1 MSWPYSSSDCH
12 CVTGIEKFI
21 DPRPYLPQYESPDS
35 NEIELPVWEQNRQ
48 AAEKRRLE
56 ELQTQSNVENSTT
69 TTTTST
75 TTLSPQRVLKLV
87 AYETRLTNQEYVK
100 LVARQVNSFYVQLNS
115 VDDTWRN
122 RDVSLLFQHPASG
135 RQSLVPILELGKSVP
150 IPSDILLPGLV
161 TVAAIAVARTGDYS
175 VVTTESLNLR
185 VYDAGIRPIDWP
197 KLKSYDVY
205 FLYQTTVKNL
215 QGEIKDF
222 IGAVPKTY
230 EADVT
235 INVRSEDNVRSM
247 TVPWKLRVTSNQ
259 VVGAEICMEI
269 VDLRPE
275 SEYVIDFILPFD
287 RVVKDLDFKPVI
299 DSHTEYIV
307 ANDSVT
313 GEAITGEKAVAV
325 NTVNI
330 DYSAYPKISIKIPK
344 DTDID
349 AVKVKFNE
357 VTIDR

>member
-56 ELQTQSNVENSTT
+56 ELQAQSTTADSTATT
-69 TTTTST
+69 TTT

-87 AYETRLTNQEYVK
+87 AHKTILTNQEYVK
-100 LVARQVNSFYVQLNS
+100 LVAHQVDSFYVQLNS
-115 VDDTWRN
+115 VDDTWKN
-122 RDVSLLFQHPASG
+122 RDVSLLFQHTASG
-135 RQSLVPILELGKSVP
+135 RQALVPILELGKSVP

-161 TVAAIAVARTGDYS
+161 TVAAIAVVRTGDYS

-230 EADVT
+230 EVDVT
-235 INVRSEDNVRSM
+235 INISSEDTVQSM

-259 VVGAEICMEI
+259 VVGAEIRMEM

-275 SEYVIDFILPFD
+275 SEYAIDFTLPFD
-287 RVVKDLDFKPVI
+287 EVVKDLDFKPII
-299 DSHTEYIV
+299 DSHAEYIV

-313 GEAITGEKAVAV
+313 GEAITGENAVAV

-344 DTDID
+344 DIDID
-349 AVKVKFNE
+349 TVKVKFDE
-357 VTIDR
+357 VIIDR